1 MTRKMIVNTIGFL
14 LFALVPAIASA
25 TGETFLVNL
34 MTRFLIYAIAAVS
47 LDLILG
53 YGAMVSFGHAAFFGL
68 GGYVI
73 GIVGFHMSQGDTL
86 FGWSGSEAALVMWPL
101 AVAAAALAGLVVGF
115 LSLRTSGVQFIMITL
130 AFGQMLYFILVGLM
144 VYGGDDGLSID
155 ARNTLPGLDMNH
167 PATFYYVCLAL
178 LTAWVLACRRIVDSP
193 FGMALQSIRQNPR
206 RSVGLAFQPAAAKV
220 VYQPLGVVGVI
231 VPWNYPLYL
240 AFGPL
245 IGALA
250 AGNRVMIK
258 MSESTPAT
266 SQLVKELL
274 ARIFPE
280 DMVAV
285 VLGEAE
291 VGQAFSRLPFDHL
304 LFTGATSIGKHVM
317 RAAAE
322 NLVPVTLELGGK
334 SPAIVSADVPLA
346 DAAER
351 IAFGKT
357 MNAGQTCVAPDY
369 VLVPIERLEG
379 FVSAYREA
387 VLRLY
392 PRLADNPD
400 YSAIINARQL
410 KRLQDYLD
418 DARAKGA
425 RVMPLFDAPQQ
436 RRMPHCLLL
445 EVKEQM
451 RVMQEEIFGPLLPI
465 VPYGELDEALAYVN
479 ARPRPLALYYFG
491 YDRGE
496 QQRVLEGTHSGGV
509 CLNDTL
515 LHVAQDDLPFGGI
528 GPSGMGHYHGHEGFL
543 TFSKARA
550 VFAKQRFN
558 AARLIYPPYG
568 KWWQK
573 LIYALF
579 IR

>member
-1 MTRKMIVNTIGFL
+1 MVADVAYLQQNQQQIEALEPL
-14 LFALVPAIASA
+14 LAAQRAAYRANPMPSAEQRRAWLKALR
-25 TGETFLVNL
+25 E
-34 MTRFLIYAIAAVS
+34 
-47 LDLILG
+47 LILG
-53 YGAMVSFGHAAFFGL
+53 EKQALIEAVSRDFSNRAAEETLLAEIMPSLHGIDYASKRL
-68 GGYVI
+68 GKW
-73 GIVGFHMSQGDTL
+73 MKPS
-86 FGWSGSEAALVMWPL
+86 
-101 AVAAAALAGLVVGF
+101 
-115 LSLRTSGVQFIMITL
+115 
-130 AFGQMLYFILVGLM
+130 
-144 VYGGDDGLSID
+144 
-155 ARNTLPGLDMNH
+155 
-167 PATFYYVCLAL
+167 
-178 LTAWVLACRRIVDSP
+178 
-193 FGMALQSIRQNPR
+193 R

-291 VGQAFSRLPFDHL
+291 VGQAFSRLPLDHL

-369 VLVPIERLEG
+369 VLVPQDRLEG
-379 FVSAYREA
+379 FVAAYRAA
-387 VLRLY
+387 VQRFY
-392 PRLADNPD
+392 PKLENNPD
-400 YSAIINARQL
+400 YTAIINERQL
-410 KRLQDYLD
+410 GRLKGYIA
-418 DARAKGA
+418 DAEAKGA
-425 RVMPLFDAPQQ
+425 QLVPLFPGDQG
-436 RRMPHCLLL
+436 RRLAHSLVLNVSDEMKL
-445 EVKEQM
+445 
-451 RVMQEEIFGPLLPI
+451 MQEEIFGPLLPI
-465 VPYGELDEALAYVN
+465 VPYQRLDEAFAYIN
-479 ARPRPLALYYFG
+479 DRPRPLALYYFG
-491 YDRGE
+491 YDKGE
-496 QQRVLEGTHSGGV
+496 QQRVLHETHSGGV

-515 LHVAQDDLPFGGI
+515 LHVAQDDMPFGGV

-543 TFSKARA
+543 TFSKAKG
-550 VFAKQRFN
+550 VLIKQRFN

-568 KWWQK
+568 TAIQK
-573 LIYALF
+573 LIQKLF